1 MQAKLDQLKALY
13 RTAEAIG
20 EEALTRHFDQLSQRQ
35 RDLIRDY
42 FEQAGLGR
50 TSGGWGISD
59 ADSTPRVS
67 PRSTPLP
74 PPY

>member
-50 TSGGWGISD
+50 TSGGLGISD